1 VRLQLR
7 DLAGDCGR
15 RYRQA
20 IGGSGEAAQLDHPC
34 ERTKGLEAVHLQ
46 TLLLF
51 TQLSINWMA
60 IYPLNQAID
69 HLLQPEMT
77 LRATATVTA

>member
-1 VRLQLR
+1 
-7 DLAGDCGR
+7 
-15 RYRQA
+15 
-20 IGGSGEAAQLDHPC
+20 
-34 ERTKGLEAVHLQ
+34 LQ

-69 HLLQPEMT
+69 HRLQPEMT